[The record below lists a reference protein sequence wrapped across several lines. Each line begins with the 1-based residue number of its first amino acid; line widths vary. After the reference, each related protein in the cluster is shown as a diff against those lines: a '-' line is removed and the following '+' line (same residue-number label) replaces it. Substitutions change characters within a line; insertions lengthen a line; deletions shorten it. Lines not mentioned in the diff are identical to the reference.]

1 MQKGANNYYPRSDWR
16 LIFFGRLL
24 ISGWLLLRVTSLPA
38 QGAFNLRL
46 LPLDTTADF
55 LARQEQD
62 MLVSAQ
68 QATASLELAEDR
80 YGSGLEGF
88 VTVLAAQRS
97 SLDTQSQL
105 LNIRRQRLDMRIDL
119 HLALGG
125 GLEPEQ
131 TEPEILN
138 SDRKDDNS

>member
-1 MQKGANNYYPRSDWR
+1 
-16 LIFFGRLL
+16 
-24 ISGWLLLRVTSLPA
+24 
-38 QGAFNLRL
+38 
-46 LPLDTTADF
+46 
-55 LARQEQD
+55 
-62 MLVSAQ
+62 MLVSAR

-131 TEPEILN
+131 TEPEISN
-138 SDRKDDNS
+138 SHRKDDNS